1 MGTRL
6 VIIFISGILINNI
19 VLSRSIGICP
29 FLGVS
34 KQVETAIGMGLAVT
48 FVMTVSSAATWV
60 VQTYVLEKFDLM
72 YLQTITFILIIAAL
86 VQFVEM
92 VILKSSPTLYQG
104 LGVYLPL
111 ITTNCA
117 VLGVTIINV
126 DNHYNLLESM
136 INGCAVA
143 LGFTLAIVIFA
154 GIRERLA
161 FSDIPKPFQGF
172 PIALITAGLL
182 SIAFLGFQ
190 GLL

>member
-72 YLQTITFILIIAAL
+72 YLQTITFILIIA
-86 VQFVEM
+86 
-92 VILKSSPTLYQG
+92 
-104 LGVYLPL
+104 
-111 ITTNCA
+111 
-117 VLGVTIINV
+117 
-126 DNHYNLLESM
+126 
-136 INGCAVA
+136 
-143 LGFTLAIVIFA
+143 
-154 GIRERLA
+154 
-161 FSDIPKPFQGF
+161 
-172 PIALITAGLL
+172 
-182 SIAFLGFQ
+182 
-190 GLL
+190 